1 MCVCLFHLCL
11 TLKPQNPIG
20 DTAQLPSS
28 DGGDLLIQA
37 GFGTFLPY
45 PSGFRHE

>member
-11 TLKPQNPIG
+11 TLKPRNPIG
-20 DTAQLPSS
+20 DTAQLPNS
-28 DGGDLLIQA
+28 DGGALLIEA

-45 PSGFRHE
+45 SLGFRHK